1 MKTKLLAM
9 MLLAGGSIFAQTR
22 FSIGLGFG
30 TQGAGFY
37 QAPPAYAANIPPCP
51 GPGYTWVDGY
61 WTSDY
66 GRQVWVPGFWNA
78 PLFTYQVAP
87 RFDNR
92 FFGRDDHGFV
102 GHDNRRFDN
111 HFGDRDN
118 RQSFARAPQQ
128 DRGRTFNSQ
137 DRNQNRANDNRSNGR
152 DNRQG
157 REVNQRCRSGKSRSC
172 KRPALLRQAHFG
184 KP

>member
-1 MKTKLLAM
+1 MFAPTM
-9 MLLAGGSIFAQTR
+9 FAQTR

-37 QAPPAYAANIPPCP
+37 QAPPAYASNIPPCP

-61 WTSDY
+61 WTNDY
-66 GRQVWVPGFWNA
+66 GREVWVPGFWSA
-78 PLFTYQVAP
+78 PVVTYEAAP

-92 FFGRDDHGFV
+92 FFDRDD
-102 GHDNRRFDN
+102 RRFDN
-111 HFGDRDN
+111 HFGDRDD

-128 DRGRTFNSQ
+128 DRSRSFDQHSNFNLQ
-137 DRNQNRANDNRSNGR
+137 NRNQSHANDNRSNGR

-157 REVNQRCRSGKSRSC
+157 R
-172 KRPALLRQAHFG
+172 
-184 KP
+184 

>member
-9 MLLAGGSIFAQTR
+9 MLLAGGSILAPTMFAQTR

-30 TQGAGFY
+30 SQGGGFY
-37 QAPPAYAANIPPCP
+37 QAPPAYASNIPPCP

-61 WTSDY
+61 WTNDY
-66 GRQVWVPGFWNA
+66 GRENWVAGYWSA
-78 PLFTYQVAP
+78 PPVFTGYQVAR
-87 RFDNR
+87 RFDNH
-92 FFGRDDHGFV
+92 FGDRDD
-102 GHDNRRFDN
+102 RQFDN

-128 DRGRTFNSQ
+128 DRGRSFDQHSNFNSQ
-137 DRNQNRANDNRSNGR
+137 NRNQSRANDNRSSGR

-157 REVNQRCRSGKSRSC
+157 R
-172 KRPALLRQAHFG
+172 
-184 KP
+184 

>member
-9 MLLAGGSIFAQTR
+9 MLLAGGSMFAQTR

-30 TQGAGFY
+30 SQGAGFY

-61 WTSDY
+61 WTNDY
-66 GRQVWVPGFWNA
+66 GRQVWVAGFWSA
-78 PLFTYQVAP
+78 PPVFTYQAAP

-92 FFGRDDHGFV
+92 FFDRDNH
-102 GHDNRRFDN
+102 RFDN
-111 HFGDRDN
+111 RFGDRDN

-128 DRGRTFNSQ
+128 S
-137 DRNQNRANDNRSNGR
+137 QNRSFDQGRNFNPQSRSQNQANDNRSNGR

-157 REVNQRCRSGKSRSC
+157 R
-172 KRPALLRQAHFG
+172 
-184 KP
+184 

>member
-1 MKTKLLAM
+1 MKKKLLAV
-9 MLLAGGSIFAQTR
+9 MLLAGSSMFAGTR

-61 WTSDY
+61 WTNDY
-66 GRQVWVPGFWNA
+66 GRQVWVAGYWNA
-78 PLFTYQVAP
+78 PPVFTGYVAP
-87 RFDNR
+87 RFDNH
-92 FFGRDDHGFV
+92 FVDRDD
-102 GHDNRRFDN
+102 RRFDN
-111 HFGDRDN
+111 HSGDRDH

-128 DRGRTFNSQ
+128 SH
-137 DRNQNRANDNRSNGR
+137 ANDNRSSGR

-157 REVNQRCRSGKSRSC
+157 R
-172 KRPALLRQAHFG
+172 
-184 KP
+184 